1 MKMIMTVL
9 AIALCTASCAAE
21 DPNTFQITPPAAR
34 RMVAE
39 QFSPPSTGTVKI
51 AFFDADS
58 TLRVAPSGAPSA
70 NTASDVALLPMLEQP
85 MRRTASEG
93 YLIAIVS
100 NQAGVA
106 AGYLTLEQ
114 AEAAMQTTVCGLAS
128 RGIAIHY
135 YDYADQKNEDRK
147 PDIGMAKR
155 LAEMVQKKFNRGIDW
170 EHSFMVGDSA
180 WKKGV
185 DNEPDGRPGEDVG
198 NNDRLFAEN
207 LRKTYGGVTFHHA
220 RDFFGWKSVG
230 VNNFNDYTILKN
242 WLEKNTGSAA
252 ASQTSNAG
260 QTPAPAS
267 QTSSVA
273 GSAKRWKAAPPMT
286 IDTAKTYLATLKT
299 SIGSIRVEL
308 LAKESPATVNNFV
321 FLARQGFYD
330 GTIFHRI
337 IKEFMIQGG
346 DPLGTGEGDPGYNFA
361 DELPAKH
368 SYEPGIMAMA
378 NAGPN
383 TQGSQFFICNGAKA
397 KKLDTRPNYT
407 QFGKVIEG
415 MDVVLKISS
424 VEVGP
429 NENGE
434 QSKPVV
440 PPVLQ
445 TVTIEEK

>member
-1 MKMIMTVL
+1 
-9 AIALCTASCAAE
+9 
-21 DPNTFQITPPAAR
+21 
-34 RMVAE
+34 
-39 QFSPPSTGTVKI
+39 
-51 AFFDADS
+51 
-58 TLRVAPSGAPSA
+58 APSA
-70 NTASDVALLPMLEQP
+70 NTATDVALLPMLEQA
-85 MRRTASEG
+85 MQRIASEG

-135 YDYADQKNEDRK
+135 YDYADQKDENRK

-170 EHSFMVGDSA
+170 ANSFMVGDSA

-185 DNEPDGRPGEDVG
+185 DNEPDGRPGEDG
-198 NNDRLFAEN
+198 SNNDRLFAEN
-207 LRKTYGGVTFHHA
+207 LKKTYGGVTFHHA
-220 RDFFGWKSVG
+220 RDFFGWKAAG
-230 VNNFNDYTILKN
+230 ANHFNDYATLKS
-242 WLEKNTGSAA
+242 WLEKN
-252 ASQTSNAG
+252 
-260 QTPAPAS
+260 
-267 QTSSVA
+267 A
-273 GSAKRWKAAPPMT
+273 GSAKRWKAVPSMA
-286 IDTAKTYLATLKT
+286 IDPAKTCIATLKT
-299 SIGSIRVEL
+299 SLGTIRVEP
-308 LAKESPATVNNFV
+308 LAKESPNTVNNFV

-337 IKEFMIQGG
+337 IKDFMIQGG
-346 DPLGTGEGDPGYNFA
+346 DPLGTGEGDPGYSFA

-383 TQGSQFFICNGAKA
+383 TQGSQFFICNGTKA

-407 QFGKVIEG
+407 QFGRVIEG

-429 NENGE
+429 GENGE
-434 QSKPVV
+434 LSKPAS
-440 PPVLQ
+440 PPVLH